1 MICNDRCR
9 QSANIMK
16 YMIDNPS
23 NHTSGVTR
31 CVNHPGLTCRS
42 LHVKH
47 ENTVDTETLL
57 LRGEQSVG
65 IDPPHVVPQQQ
76 SQVEEHVFVNNE
88 SLSFMGETTR
98 LSKSCNGEKTIT
110 SRLEDTLQPIRLSD
124 RPYMNSTDLLGA
136 NSRNLSK
143 YGKN

>member
-1 MICNDRCR
+1 MLCNERCK
-9 QSANIMK
+9 QSEHVMN
-16 YMIDNPS
+16 YMVANPS
-23 NHTSGVTR
+23 NHTTGIAR
-31 CVNHPGLTCRS
+31 CVDTPGLSCRS
-42 LHVKH
+42 LNVKH

-65 IDPPHVVPQQQ
+65 VDPNPTISPVHSPAM
-76 SQVEEHVFVNNE
+76 SSND
-88 SLSFMGETTR
+88 SLLSFLGETTR

-110 SRLEDTLQPIRLSD
+110 SRLETPQPIRYSE
-124 RPYMNSTDLLGA
+124 RPYMNSTDLTGV

>member
-1 MICNDRCR
+1 MSCNDRCK
-9 QSANIMK
+9 QSSNIMK

-23 NHTSGVTR
+23 NNTTGVTR

-65 IDPPHVVPQQQ
+65 IEPPQIVPNHHKF
-76 SQVEEHVFVNNE
+76 EEPTNVFVNNKE
-88 SLSFMGETTR
+88 SFLGETTR
-98 LSKSCNGEKTIT
+98 LSKSCNGERTIT
-110 SRLEDTLQPIRLSD
+110 SRLEETLQPIRMSE
-124 RPYMNSTDLLGA
+124 RPYMHSTNLIGA

-143 YGKN
+143 YGQ